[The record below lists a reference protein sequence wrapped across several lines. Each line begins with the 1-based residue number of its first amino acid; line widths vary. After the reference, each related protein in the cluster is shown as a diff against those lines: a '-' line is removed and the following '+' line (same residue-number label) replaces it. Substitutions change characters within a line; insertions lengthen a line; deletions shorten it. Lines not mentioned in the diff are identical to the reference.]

1 MESLK
6 SEVNILQRKRSASE
20 EIEEDFEDEEQDE
33 EEGRCRSTSSLQV
46 TFCS

>member
-20 EIEEDFEDEEQDE
+20 EIEEDFEDEEKDE